1 MFVQVVAYDPDLFVD
16 FTLIFSQIETD
27 NSQPFLSSYDKS
39 VYLTRQQ
46 VKVDSAPAAALAFTP
61 IALPQRSVV
70 SATTNTSVPAPK
82 VVTQIQSTF
91 KNSTMRGSLAAPTI
105 SAVEASGSFVTD
117 VQLEPLYDNIVME
130 VTVGAL
136 DLTDT
141 KFANKPVAP
150 LVG

>member
-1 MFVQVVAYDPDLFVD
+1 MFVQVVSYDPDLFVD

-27 NSQPFLSSYDKS
+27 NSQPFIQSYDKS

-46 VKVDSAPAAALAFTP
+46 VKVDSAPAVALAFTP

-70 SATTNTSVPAPK
+70 VATTNTSVPAPK
-82 VVTQIQSTF
+82 QATQIQSTF
-91 KNSTMRGSLAAPTI
+91 KNSTMRGVLAAPTI

-117 VQLEPLYDNIVME
+117 VQLETLYDNIVME